1 MARDTVFETHAEMS
15 EKDVTVRSQLA
26 QEEERKLALPGYRN
40 NPELRVEN
48 RERPRR
54 GYGY

>member
-1 MARDTVFETHAEMS
+1 MARDTAFETHAEMS
-15 EKDVTVRSQLA
+15 KDDVTVRSQLA

-40 NPELRVEN
+40 NPALRVEN

-54 GYGY
+54 GHGY